1 MTARSIEDQLREEYF
16 ALLPEMTRLA
26 EHLRTQ
32 IQYSILPITLPITRH
47 LKRHESLV
55 VKARVKDCNSAISK
69 LEKINPNDPLGRRNP
84 GGVFDRDHPE
94 LYTLR
99 SLRDM
104 VGIRVLAFPSG
115 RAVEVDA
122 LLRTEFSD
130 WKPDHVIENGQQ
142 LAFKYNGRHSEFNK
156 DIWCEYQIVSALIGL
171 FWEVEHAAIYKQA
184 PGLKGLGP
192 VMQEQTSA
200 VNYALKAFEDE
211 FERQMRSAES
221 GSFTL

>member
-1 MTARSIEDQLREEYF
+1 VIFRSIEDQLREEYF
-16 ALLPEMTRLA
+16 ALLPEMARLA
-26 EHLRTQ
+26 EHLKTQ
-32 IQYSILPITLPITRH
+32 IQYSILPIARK
-47 LKRHESLV
+47 LKLHESLV

-69 LEKINPNDPLGRRNP
+69 LEKINPSDPLGGRNP

-104 VGIRVLAFPSG
+104 VGVRVLAFPSG
-115 RAVEVDA
+115 RAAEVDS

-130 WKPDHVIENGQQ
+130 WEPDHVVDNGQQ
-142 LAFKYNGRHSEFNK
+142 LAFKYNGRHAEFTENL
-156 DIWCEYQIVSALIGL
+156 WCEYQIVSALIGL

-200 VNYALKAFEDE
+200 VNQALKDFEDE
-211 FERQMRSAES
+211 FERQIQASEASRA
-221 GSFTL
+221 TL

>member
-1 MTARSIEDQLREEYF
+1 VTTRSIEDQLREEYF

-26 EHLRTQ
+26 EHLKTQ
-32 IQYSILPITLPITRH
+32 IEYSILPIARK
-47 LKRHESLV
+47 LKFHKSLV

-115 RAVEVDA
+115 RAADVDS
-122 LLRTEFSD
+122 LLRTEFLD
-130 WKPDHVIENGQQ
+130 WKPDHVIEDGQQ
-142 LAFKYNGRHSEFNK
+142 LAFKYNGKHSEFSK
-156 DIWCEYQIVSALIGL
+156 DIWCEYQIMSALIGL
-171 FWEVEHAAIYKQA
+171 FWEVEHAAIYKQV

-192 VMQEQTSA
+192 LMQEQTSA
-200 VNYALKAFEDE
+200 VNRALKGFEDE
-211 FERQMRSAES
+211 FEHQIRSAES
-221 GSFTL
+221 GSSTL